1 MRKATASAAASHAV
15 GCFAI
20 TARMPPR
27 GGSAAVGSVEAAN
40 AAAAGTPSAVVTADV
55 LAPPDCRSERRVT
68 GSVGGAT
75 GGSFDPFSGVS
86 LTRT

>member
-1 MRKATASAAASHAV
+1 
-15 GCFAI
+15 
-20 TARMPPR
+20 MPPR
-27 GGSAAVGSVEAAN
+27 GVADAVISADRAG

-68 GSVGGAT
+68 GSVGGST
-75 GGSFDPFSGVS
+75 EGSFDPFSGVS